1 MPFTTDPQG
10 TGAGSLAATAP
21 PQPPVLLP
29 SPPSHEEGYANNLT
43 EALRK
48 VAQVEAE
55 LRHVKEERDSY
66 QRVAI
71 DAQELSVANIL
82 LEVIPGDGSGHEVY
96 AKSVADVEQTLSGMG
111 EQLEQLNNGW
121 RAACKERDTLR
132 DVLTL
137 LAPDLKT
144 MAILYQQQG
153 DTARAQALMNICKS
167 VGAV

>member
-1 MPFTTDPQG
+1 MRVFMGNHKVSVQDS
-10 TGAGSLAATAP
+10 GAPRGERNHWVVELNDTSIHEGFNGAAAQRLYAAVCEGLDRVKIYEPAVTAP
-21 PQPPVLLP
+21 PQPQPPVLLP
-29 SPPSHEEGYANNLT
+29 NPPSHEEGYANNLT

-66 QRVAI
+66 QRVGI
-71 DAQELSVANIL
+71 
-82 LEVIPGDGSGHEVY
+82 EVQSQV
-96 AKSVADVEQTLSGMG
+96 
-111 EQLEQLNNGW
+111 
-121 RAACKERDTLR
+121 DTLR

-153 DTARAQALMNICKS
+153 GHARAQALMNICKS
-167 VGAV
+167 LGVV